1 VLEGSPS
8 AAFPSELFFEPTK
21 RLIFQEAMEMT
32 EPGPRI
38 RVLVVDDHELLRAG
52 IRSVLGSHHNMEVVG
67 EAGDGKTAVRLVRE
81 LRPDVVL
88 MDITLPQMSG
98 IQATLEIKTEF
109 PQVAVIGLSN
119 HESQEMVQAMT
130 EAGSSMYLTKETVSD
145 SLFPAI
151 EAAFDAFHH

>member
-1 VLEGSPS
+1 
-8 AAFPSELFFEPTK
+8 
-21 RLIFQEAMEMT
+21 MT

>member
-1 VLEGSPS
+1 
-8 AAFPSELFFEPTK
+8 
-21 RLIFQEAMEMT
+21 MT
-32 EPGPRI
+32 ELDSRI

-52 IRSVLGSHHNMEVVG
+52 IRSVLGSHHNLEVVG

-109 PQVAVIGLSN
+109 PQVAVVGLSN
-119 HESQEMVQAMT
+119 HASQEMVQAMT
-130 EAGSSMYLTKETVSD
+130 EAGSSVYLTKDTVSD

-151 EAAFDAFHH
+151 EAAFDACHP

>member
-1 VLEGSPS
+1 
-8 AAFPSELFFEPTK
+8 
-21 RLIFQEAMEMT
+21 MT
-32 EPGPRI
+32 ELGTRI

-52 IRSVLGSHHNMEVVG
+52 IRSVLGSNHNMEVVG

-119 HESQEMVQAMT
+119 HESQEMVEAMT

-151 EAAFDAFHH
+151 EAGFDACHHLPMVFEVSAHSKLHGSEFSTVIMKILDT

>member
-1 VLEGSPS
+1 
-8 AAFPSELFFEPTK
+8 
-21 RLIFQEAMEMT
+21 MT
-32 EPGPRI
+32 ELGTRI

-52 IRSVLGSHHNMEVVG
+52 IRSVLGSNHNMEVVG

-119 HESQEMVQAMT
+119 HESQEMVEAMT

-151 EAAFDAFHH
+151 EAAFDACHH

>member
-1 VLEGSPS
+1 
-8 AAFPSELFFEPTK
+8 
-21 RLIFQEAMEMT
+21 MT
-32 EPGPRI
+32 ELGTRI

-52 IRSVLGSHHNMEVVG
+52 IRSVLGSNHNMEVVG

-119 HESQEMVQAMT
+119 HESLEMVQAMT
-130 EAGSSMYLTKETVSD
+130 EAGSSVYLTKETVSD

-151 EAAFDAFHH
+151 EAAFEACHH

>member
-1 VLEGSPS
+1 MAE
-8 AAFPSELFFEPTK
+8 T
-21 RLIFQEAMEMT
+21 
-32 EPGPRI
+32 GPRI

-52 IRSVLGSHHNMEVVG
+52 IRSVLGFHDRVEIGG
-67 EAGDGKTAVRLVRE
+67 EASDGKTGVRLVRE
-81 LRPDVVL
+81 LRPDVVV

-109 PQVAVIGLSN
+109 PQVAVIALSN

-130 EAGSSMYLTKETVSD
+130 EAGGSVYLTKETVSD

-151 EAAFDAFHH
+151 EAAFDTSHH

>member
-1 VLEGSPS
+1 
-8 AAFPSELFFEPTK
+8 
-21 RLIFQEAMEMT
+21 MT
-32 EPGPRI
+32 ELGTRI

-52 IRSVLGSHHNMEVVG
+52 IRSVLGSNHNMEVVG

-81 LRPDVVL
+81 MRPDVVL

-119 HESQEMVQAMT
+119 HESQEMVEAMT

-151 EAAFDAFHH
+151 EAAFDACHH

>member
-1 VLEGSPS
+1 M
-8 AAFPSELFFEPTK
+8 K
-21 RLIFQEAMEMT
+21 MT
-32 EPGPRI
+32 EPGLRI
-38 RVLVVDDHELLRAG
+38 RVLIVDDHELLRAG
-52 IRSVLGSHHNMEVVG
+52 VRSVLGSHHVEVVG

-130 EAGSSMYLTKETVSD
+130 EAGSSVYLTKETVSD

-151 EAAFDAFHH
+151 EAAFDACHH

>member
-1 VLEGSPS
+1 
-8 AAFPSELFFEPTK
+8 
-21 RLIFQEAMEMT
+21 
-32 EPGPRI
+32 
-38 RVLVVDDHELLRAG
+38 
-52 IRSVLGSHHNMEVVG
+52 MEVVG

-81 LRPDVVL
+81 LRPHVVL

-119 HESQEMVQAMT
+119 HESLEMVQAMT
-130 EAGSSMYLTKETVSD
+130 EAGSSVYLTKETVSD

-151 EAAFDAFHH
+151 EAAFEACHH